1 MLSSRQK
8 AWSGVNDVATG
19 PRYKVPFRRRREG
32 KTDYH
37 ARYKLIISKKPR
49 VVIRKSNASTTIQ
62 LVVAEQMGDK
72 TLLTVNSKELND
84 FGYSLSKGNL
94 PAAYL
99 TGLLFGKR
107 MLALGTTEGI
117 ADIGLHSSTRG
128 NRIYAAIKGVVDA
141 GVNVPHNPDIFPDEE
156 RIRGEHIKQHTGA
169 DIVAQ
174 FEAARE
180 KILG

>member
-1 MLSSRQK
+1 VIDL
-8 AWSGVNDVATG
+8 ATG

-32 KTDYH
+32 KTNYH
-37 ARYKLIISKKPR
+37 VRYKLILSKKPR
-49 VVIRKSNASTTIQ
+49 VVVRKSNASTTLQ

-72 TLLTVNSKELND
+72 TLLTVNSKELKN
-84 FGYSLSKGNL
+84 FGYTFSTGNL

-99 TGLLFGKR
+99 TGLLFGKK
-107 MLALGTTEGI
+107 MLALGESQGI
-117 ADIGLHSSTRG
+117 ADIGLHASTRG

-141 GVNVPHNPDIFPDEE
+141 GVNVPHSPEIFPDDE
-156 RIRGEHIKQHTGA
+156 RIRGEHIKNYTGA

-174 FEAARE
+174 FEQARE